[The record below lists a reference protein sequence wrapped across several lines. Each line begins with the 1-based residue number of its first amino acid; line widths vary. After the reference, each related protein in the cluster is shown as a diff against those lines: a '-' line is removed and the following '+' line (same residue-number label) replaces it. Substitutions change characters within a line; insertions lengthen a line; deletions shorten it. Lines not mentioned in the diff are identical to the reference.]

1 MKNTV
6 LTVEA
11 IRAGYGNK
19 LVLHGVSLSLERG
32 QIIALLGHN
41 GAGKTTTCKAIAGL
55 LPVISGRIWFDGVD
69 ITNAACVHNVKRGL
83 VFLPQERAVFAQLSV
98 RDNLLLGA
106 TLTRD
111 RSERQKRLDRVLEIF
126 PILRERWN
134 QTAGTL
140 SGGQQR
146 MLAIGI
152 ALMAGARV
160 LLLDEPSLGLAPTLS
175 QALMESIRELVQ
187 HDGLSVLL
195 VEQEI
200 PLALQVAESICV
212 MRMGQ
217 VVASE
222 SRDAMVRRE
231 RLWELF

>member
-1 MKNTV
+1 MKKTV
-6 LTVEA
+6 LTVEG

-19 LVLHGVSLSLERG
+19 QVLHGVSLSLERG

-55 LPVISGRIWFDGVD
+55 LPVMAGRIWFDGMD
-69 ITNAACVHNVKRGL
+69 ITNSSCAHNVKRGL

-106 TLTRD
+106 TLTPD
-111 RSERQKRLDRVLEIF
+111 RSERQKRLDRVLGMF
-126 PILRERWN
+126 PILQERWN

-146 MLAIGI
+146 MLSIGI

-160 LLLDEPSLGLAPTLS
+160 LLLDEPSLGLAPTIC
-175 QALMESIRELVQ
+175 QALMESIKGLVQ
-187 HDGLSVLL
+187 RDGLSVLL
-195 VEQEI
+195 IEQEI
-200 PLALQVAESICV
+200 PLALQVAERICV

-222 SRDAMVRRE
+222 TRDQMVHRE